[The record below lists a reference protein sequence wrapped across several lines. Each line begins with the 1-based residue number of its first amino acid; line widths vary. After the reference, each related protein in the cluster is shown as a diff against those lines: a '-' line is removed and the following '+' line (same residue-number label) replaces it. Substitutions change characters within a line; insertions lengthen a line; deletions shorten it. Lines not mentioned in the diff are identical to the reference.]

1 MPSLKSD
8 IYIAEGFIFSR
19 SLGRIY
25 LSTVSYP
32 RILFFLITRC
42 TFKVTKQHP
51 SAGIFRAIMTEADRI
66 EFLDRLSG
74 VSNGKLAVFLFVFA
88 GLVVEVS
95 HFIVPSYA
103 E

>member
-1 MPSLKSD
+1 MPAFKSD

-25 LSTVSYP
+25 LSAIP
-32 RILFFLITRC
+32 CARILFFLIAC
-42 TFKVTKQHP
+42 GAFKVAKQH
-51 SAGIFRAIMTEADRI
+51 ACTGMFRTIMTESDRI

-95 HFIVPSYA
+95 HFIVPS
-103 E
+103 

>member
-1 MPSLKSD
+1 MPAFKSD
-8 IYIAEGFIFSR
+8 IYIAEGFIGTR
-19 SLGRIY
+19 SLGRIS
-25 LSTVSYP
+25 LSTIPYA

-42 TFKVTKQHP
+42 AFKVAKQH
-51 SAGIFRAIMTEADRI
+51 ACTGMLRTIMTEADRI

-95 HFIVPSYA
+95 HFIVPS
-103 E
+103 